1 MDLDCRCVPSGQ
13 VMTPTT
19 FKERVFSA
27 FRDSGFSPRS
37 GMVERESGFASVVV
51 GVERG
56 FGNQFFINVGFVLS
70 ALSGPSPVRRI
81 QDAHL
86 YFRLERLFPEYR
98 EQILTAGSL
107 GETAQEEAL
116 DGLLQ
121 AVRTDISA
129 SLGVLQQAEGLAE
142 AHKAGLLKGGLVHA
156 AARDLLDAITV
167 TDHPR
172 NL

>member
-1 MDLDCRCVPSGQ
+1 MKA
-13 VMTPTT
+13 TT

-37 GMVERESGFASVVV
+37 GMVERESGFATVVI

-56 FGNQFFINVGFVLS
+56 FGNQCFINVGFVLA
-70 ALSGPSPVRRI
+70 ALSSPDSVRRV

-107 GETAQEEAL
+107 DEAGQEEAL

-121 AVRTDISA
+121 SVRTEISA
-129 SLGVLQQAEGLAE
+129 SLGILQQTEGLAR
-142 AHKAGLLKGGLVHA
+142 AHKTGQLKGGLVCA
-156 AARDLLDAITV
+156 AARGLLDTLSV
-167 TDHPR
+167 TDRPR
-172 NL
+172 NA